1 MKNIYLI
8 NKIVIVANLLLYIT
22 IYGGL
27 LFQMVTGTIQ
37 LLSFFI
43 YLLLWKKLDKRLLKH
58 FLAYGICTFII
69 LIFFFTSI
77 SFNHPMTL
85 VAIITS
91 ALLAAYFLFISKWQT
106 AYILQTEKTENL

>member
-1 MKNIYLI
+1 
-8 NKIVIVANLLLYIT
+8 
-22 IYGGL
+22 
-27 LFQMVTGTIQ
+27 MVTGTIQ

-91 ALLAAYFLFISKWQT
+91 ELLAAYFLFISKWQT
-106 AYILQTEKTENL
+106 AYILQTEKIENL